1 MPFDANEEQRLKII
15 GLGETSVR
23 KSYYPQLQD
32 RMLELERFHALLDRS
47 RELIILVETATKVI
61 IDINA
66 TVCSLLEASKE
77 SLLQSPIHLWLPFE
91 VVDKIRL
98 VEQEG
103 GSKGC
108 CVVETVIKNSLGAI
122 PMEFLLQCVHFSE
135 QKYVVILGK
144 DISERKRA
152 EGKIH
157 TLAFYDSLTHL
168 PNRQLFNDRL
178 AQALAQSQRQGK
190 YGALMMIDL
199 DNFKALNDTKGHH
212 IGDELLK
219 QVASRVQ
226 TLLREGDTLA
236 RIGGDEF
243 VVLLEGVSFD
253 GEETASQSE
262 RFALSVKHAIN
273 QPYMLLGYEHTC
285 SPSIGVVLFHGSN
298 QSKETLLKQAD
309 IAMYHAKKLG
319 RNRVCQYDPAMQE
332 SVEHKTLMESELKT
346 ALVKEEFILFYQPQ
360 IDTNGVI
367 VGVEALVRW
376 NHPTKGLVPPNAFIS
391 LAEETGD
398 IIPLGAW
405 VIREACRQLFVWLEK
420 YPNLFLHVAIN
431 VSVRQ
436 FQEASFYDTVSLAMQ
451 EMRVP
456 SSRVTLELTESL
468 ILENVHEVITK
479 IEALRSLGVRFSL
492 DDFGT
497 GYSSLSYL
505 KRLPLD
511 ELKIDQSFVRDI
523 NHDNNDAMIVKTIIE
538 MAQNFDLHVIAEGVE
553 DEEQLMYLKENG
565 CHLFQGYF
573 FGKPMPPEEIERLFL
588 DKTLSSFE

>member
-47 RELIILVETATKVI
+47 RELIILVESASKRI

-77 SLLQSPIHLWLPFE
+77 SLLQSPLHQWLPFE
-91 VVDKIRL
+91 VVDKVRL
-98 VEQEG
+98 LEQEG
-103 GSKGC
+103 ETKGC
-108 CVVETVIKNSLGAI
+108 CLIDTVIKNSQGSI
-122 PMEFLLQCVHFSE
+122 PMEFVLQCVRFSDLD
-135 QKYVVILGK
+135 YVVILGK

-152 EGKIH
+152 ESKIH
-157 TLAFYDSLTHL
+157 TLAFYDALTHL

-178 AQALAQSQRQGK
+178 AQALAQSQRHHK
-190 YGALMMIDL
+190 YGALIMIDL

-219 QVASRVQ
+219 QVAFRIQS
-226 TLLREGDTLA
+226 LLKEGDTLA

-253 GEETASQSE
+253 REQTALKSEKFAQS
-262 RFALSVKHAIN
+262 LKHHIN
-273 QPYMLLGYEHTC
+273 LPYTLLGYEHTC
-285 SPSIGVVLFHGSN
+285 SPSMGMVLFMGQQS
-298 QSKETLLKQAD
+298 SKETLLKQAD
-309 IAMYHAKKLG
+309 IAMYYAKKLG

-332 SVEHKTLMESELKT
+332 SVEHKTLMESELKG
-346 ALVKEEFILFYQPQ
+346 ALTKQEFVLFYQPQ
-360 IDTNGVI
+360 VDAYNRLI
-367 VGVEALVRW
+367 GVEALLRW
-376 NHPTKGLVPPNAFIS
+376 NHPQKGLVPPNVFIS
-391 LAEETGD
+391 LAEETGY
-398 IIPLGAW
+398 IVPLGTW
-405 VIREACRQLFVWLEK
+405 VIQEACTQLSLWLKK
-420 YPNLFLHVAIN
+420 YPQLVLHVAIN
-431 VSVRQ
+431 VSARQ
-436 FQEASFYDTVSLAMQ
+436 FQEASFYDAVALSIEEAHL
-451 EMRVP
+451 P
-456 SSRVTLELTESL
+456 SSSITLELTESL
-468 ILENVHEVITK
+468 ILENIHEVIAK

-538 MAQNFDLHVIAEGVE
+538 MAQNFDLDVIAEGVE
-553 DEEQLMYLKENG
+553 DEDQLMYLKENG
-565 CHLFQGYF
+565 CPLFQGYF

-588 DKTLSSFE
+588 HN

>member
-47 RELIILVETATKVI
+47 RELIILVESASKRI

-77 SLLQSPIHLWLPFE
+77 SLLESPLQQWLPFE

-98 VEQEG
+98 IEQEG
-103 GSKGC
+103 ETKGC
-108 CVVETVIKNSLGAI
+108 CLIDTVIKNSQGAI
-122 PMEFLLQCVHFSE
+122 PMEFVLQCVRFSDLD
-135 QKYVVILGK
+135 YVVILGK

-152 EGKIH
+152 ESKIH

-178 AQALAQSQRQGK
+178 AQALAQSQRHHK
-190 YGALMMIDL
+190 YGALIMIDL

-219 QVASRVQ
+219 QVAFRIQS
-226 TLLREGDTLA
+226 LLKDGDTLA

-253 GEETASQSE
+253 GEETVLQSE
-262 RFALSVKHAIN
+262 QFALSVKHCIN
-273 QPYMLLGYEHTC
+273 QPYTLLGYEHTC
-285 SPSIGVVLFHGSN
+285 SPSIGVVLFNGHDK
-298 QSKETLLKQAD
+298 SKETLLKQAD

-332 SVEHKTLMESELKT
+332 SVEHKTLMESELKA
-346 ALVKEEFILFYQPQ
+346 ALSKQEFVLFYQPQ
-360 IDTNGVI
+360 IDANGTI
-367 VGVEALVRW
+367 IGVEALVRW
-376 NHPTKGLVPPNAFIS
+376 NHPNKGLIPPNLFIP

-398 IIPLGAW
+398 IIALGAW
-405 VIREACRQLFVWLEK
+405 VLREACRQLFLWLEK

-431 VSVRQ
+431 VSAKQ
-436 FQEASFYDTVSLAMQ
+436 FQETSFYDTVSSIVH
-451 EMRVP
+451 EMHVP
-456 SSRVTLELTESL
+456 SSSITLELTESL
-468 ILENVHEVITK
+468 ILENVHEVIAK

-538 MAQNFDLHVIAEGVE
+538 MAQNFDLDVIAEGVE
-553 DEEQLMYLKENG
+553 NEEQLMYLKENG
-565 CHLFQGYF
+565 CPLFQGYF

-588 DKTLSSFE
+588 AV

>member
-47 RELIILVETATKVI
+47 RELIILVESASKRI

-66 TVCSLLEASKE
+66 TVCSLLEVSKE
-77 SLLQSPIHLWLPFE
+77 SILQSPLQQWLPFE
-91 VVDKIRL
+91 VADKIRIL
-98 VEQEG
+98 EQEG
-103 GSKGC
+103 EVKEC
-108 CVVETVIKNSLGAI
+108 CIVEVVIKNSQGAI
-122 PMEFLLQCVHFSE
+122 PMEFVLQCVRFSDLD
-135 QKYVVILGK
+135 YVVILGK

-152 EGKIH
+152 ESKIH

-168 PNRQLFNDRL
+168 PNRQLFHDRL
-178 AQALAQSQRQGK
+178 AQAIAQSQRHHK
-190 YGALMMIDL
+190 YGALIMIDL

-219 QVASRVQ
+219 QVVSRIHA
-226 TLLREGDTLA
+226 LLKEGDTLA

-243 VVLLEGVSFD
+243 VVLLEGLGFESEATRV
-253 GEETASQSE
+253 QSE
-262 RFALSVKHAIN
+262 QFAQRVKHRIN
-273 QPYMLLGYEHTC
+273 EPYILLGYEHIC
-285 SPSIGVVLFHGSN
+285 SPSIGVVQFLGHDK
-298 QSKETLLKQAD
+298 SKETLLKQAD

-332 SVEHKTLMESELKT
+332 SVEHKTLMESELKM
-346 ALVKEEFILFYQPQ
+346 ALSKNEFVLFYQPQ
-360 IDTNGVI
+360 MDENMNM

-376 NHPTKGLVPPNAFIS
+376 NHPHKGLIPPNVFIP
-391 LAEETGD
+391 LAEETSD
-398 IIPLGAW
+398 IVALGTW
-405 VIREACRQLFVWLEK
+405 VMEEACRQLCAWHQT
-420 YPNLFLHVAIN
+420 YPNRFLHVAIN
-431 VSVRQ
+431 VSARQ
-436 FQEASFYDTVSLAMQ
+436 FQEASFYDTVSLIVSKMKL
-451 EMRVP
+451 P
-456 SSRVTLELTESL
+456 SSCITLELTESL
-468 ILENVHEVITK
+468 ILENVHEIIAK
-479 IEALRSLGVRFSL
+479 IEALRLLGVRFSL

-565 CHLFQGYF
+565 CRLFQGYF
-573 FGKPMPPEEIERLFL
+573 FGKPMPPEEIERLYM
-588 DKTLSSFE
+588 

>member
-47 RELIILVETATKVI
+47 RELIILVESASKRI

-77 SLLQSPIHLWLPFE
+77 SLLESPLQQWLPFE

-98 VEQEG
+98 IEQEG
-103 GSKGC
+103 ETKGC
-108 CVVETVIKNSLGAI
+108 CLIDTVIKNSQGAI
-122 PMEFLLQCVHFSE
+122 PMEFVLQCVRFSDLD
-135 QKYVVILGK
+135 YVVILGK

-152 EGKIH
+152 ESKIH

-178 AQALAQSQRQGK
+178 AQALAQSQRHHK
-190 YGALMMIDL
+190 YGALIMIDL

-219 QVASRVQ
+219 QVAFRIQS
-226 TLLREGDTLA
+226 LLKDGDTLA

-253 GEETASQSE
+253 GEESVLHSE
-262 RFALSVKHAIN
+262 QFALSVKHCIN
-273 QPYMLLGYEHTC
+273 QPYTLLGYEHTC
-285 SPSIGVVLFHGSN
+285 SPSIGVVLFNGHDK
-298 QSKETLLKQAD
+298 SKETLLKQAD

-332 SVEHKTLMESELKT
+332 SVEHKTLMESELKA
-346 ALVKEEFILFYQPQ
+346 ALSKQEFVLFYQPQ
-360 IDTNGVI
+360 IDANGTI
-367 VGVEALVRW
+367 IGVEALVRW
-376 NHPTKGLVPPNAFIS
+376 NHPNKGLIPPNLFIP

-398 IIPLGAW
+398 IIALGAW
-405 VIREACRQLFVWLEK
+405 VLREACRQLFLWLEK

-431 VSVRQ
+431 VSAKQ
-436 FQEASFYDTVSLAMQ
+436 FQEASFYDTVSSIVH
-451 EMRVP
+451 EMHVP
-456 SSRVTLELTESL
+456 SSSITLELTESL
-468 ILENVHEVITK
+468 ILENVHEVIAK

-538 MAQNFDLHVIAEGVE
+538 MAQNFDLDVIAEGVE
-553 DEEQLMYLKENG
+553 NEEQLMYLKENG
-565 CHLFQGYF
+565 CPLFQGYF
-573 FGKPMPPEEIERLFL
+573 FAKPMPPEEIERLFL
-588 DKTLSSFE
+588 RY

>member
-47 RELIILVETATKVI
+47 RELIILVESASKRI

-66 TVCSLLEASKE
+66 TVCSVLEASKE
-77 SLLQSPIHLWLPFE
+77 SLLQSPLHQWLPFE

-98 VEQEG
+98 IEQEG
-103 GSKGC
+103 ETKGC
-108 CVVETVIKNSLGAI
+108 CLIDTVIKNSQGAI
-122 PMEFLLQCVHFSE
+122 PMEFVLQCVRFSDLD
-135 QKYVVILGK
+135 YVVILGK

-152 EGKIH
+152 ESKIH

-178 AQALAQSQRQGK
+178 AQALAQSQRHHK
-190 YGALMMIDL
+190 YGALIMIDL

-219 QVASRVQ
+219 QVAFRIQS
-226 TLLREGDTLA
+226 LLKDGDTLA

-253 GEETASQSE
+253 GEETVLQSE
-262 RFALSVKHAIN
+262 QFALSVKHCIN
-273 QPYMLLGYEHTC
+273 QPYTLLGYEHTC
-285 SPSIGVVLFHGSN
+285 SPSIGIVLFNG
-298 QSKETLLKQAD
+298 QDKSKETLLKQAD

-332 SVEHKTLMESELKT
+332 SVEHKTLMESELKA
-346 ALVKEEFILFYQPQ
+346 ALSKQEFVLFYQPQ
-360 IDTNGVI
+360 IDANGTI
-367 VGVEALVRW
+367 IGVEALIRW
-376 NHPTKGLVPPNAFIS
+376 NHPNKGLIPPNLFIP

-398 IIPLGAW
+398 IIALGAW
-405 VIREACRQLFVWLEK
+405 VLREACRQLFLWLEK

-431 VSVRQ
+431 VSAKQ
-436 FQEASFYDTVSLAMQ
+436 FQEASFYDTVSSIVH
-451 EMRVP
+451 EMHVP
-456 SSRVTLELTESL
+456 SASITLELTESL
-468 ILENVHEVITK
+468 ILENVHEVIAK

-538 MAQNFDLHVIAEGVE
+538 MAQNFDLDVIAEGVE
-553 DEEQLMYLKENG
+553 NEEQLMYLKENG
-565 CHLFQGYF
+565 CPLFQGYF

-588 DKTLSSFE
+588 AV

>member
-47 RELIILVETATKVI
+47 RELIILIESETKVI

-77 SLLQSPIHLWLPFE
+77 SLLQSPIHQWLPFE
-91 VVDKIRL
+91 VVDKIRML
-98 VEQEG
+98 EREG
-103 GSKGC
+103 ESKGC
-108 CVVETVIKNSLGAI
+108 CVIETVIKNSLGAI
-122 PMEFLLQCVHFSE
+122 PMEFVLQCVRFSE
-135 QKYVVILGK
+135 QAYIVILGK

-152 EGKIH
+152 ESKIH

-178 AQALAQSQRQGK
+178 TQAIAQSQRHHK
-190 YGALMMIDL
+190 YGALLMIDL

-212 IGDELLK
+212 VGDELLK
-219 QVASRVQ
+219 QVASRIQ
-226 TLLREGDTLA
+226 SLLREGDTLG

-243 VVLLEGVSFD
+243 VVLLEGVSFNS
-253 GEETASQSE
+253 EETALQSE
-262 RFALSVKHAIN
+262 QFALSVKHLIN
-273 QPYMLLGYEHTC
+273 QPYLLLGYEHTC
-285 SPSIGVVLFHGSN
+285 SPSIGVVLFHGHEK
-298 QSKETLLKQAD
+298 SKETLLKQAD
-309 IAMYHAKKLG
+309 IAMYYAKKLG
-319 RNRVCQYDPAMQE
+319 RNRVCHYDPAMQE

-360 IDTNGVI
+360 IDGNNTL

-376 NHPTKGLVPPNAFIS
+376 NHPNKGLVPPNVFIP

-405 VIREACRQLFVWLEK
+405 VMREACKQLSLWRKK

-436 FQEASFYDTVSLAMQ
+436 FQEPSFYDVVSSIIEEMQ
-451 EMRVP
+451 LP
-456 SSRVTLELTESL
+456 SSSVTLELTESL
-468 ILENVHEVITK
+468 ILENIHDVITK
-479 IEALRSLGVRFSL
+479 IEALRFLGVRFSL

-565 CHLFQGYF
+565 CSLFQGYF

-588 DKTLSSFE
+588 AI

>member
-47 RELIILVETATKVI
+47 RELIILVESASKRI

-77 SLLQSPIHLWLPFE
+77 SLLQSPLHQWLPFE

-98 VEQEG
+98 IEQEG
-103 GSKGC
+103 ETKGC
-108 CVVETVIKNSLGAI
+108 CLIDTVIKNSQGAI
-122 PMEFLLQCVHFSE
+122 PMEFVLQCVRFSDLD
-135 QKYVVILGK
+135 YVVILGK

-152 EGKIH
+152 ESKIY

-178 AQALAQSQRQGK
+178 AQALAQSQRHHK
-190 YGALMMIDL
+190 YGALIMIDL

-219 QVASRVQ
+219 QVAFRIQS
-226 TLLREGDTLA
+226 LFKEGDTLA

-253 GEETASQSE
+253 GEETMVQSE
-262 RFALSVKHAIN
+262 QFALSVKHRIN
-273 QPYMLLGYEHTC
+273 QPYTLLGYEHTC
-285 SPSIGVVLFHGSN
+285 SPSIGIVLFNGHEK
-298 QSKETLLKQAD
+298 SKETLLKQAD

-319 RNRVCQYDPAMQE
+319 RNRVCPYDPAMQE
-332 SVEHKTLMESELKT
+332 SVEHKTLMESELKM
-346 ALVKEEFILFYQPQ
+346 ALSKQEFVLFYQPQ
-360 IDTNGVI
+360 VDENGTI
-367 VGVEALVRW
+367 IGVEALVRW
-376 NHPTKGLVPPNAFIS
+376 NHPNKGLIPPNLFIP

-398 IIPLGAW
+398 IIFLGAW
-405 VIREACRQLFVWLEK
+405 VLREACRQLSVWLEK

-431 VSVRQ
+431 VSAKQ
-436 FQEASFYDTVSLAMQ
+436 FQEASFYDTVSSIVH

-456 SSRVTLELTESL
+456 SSSITLELTESL
-468 ILENVHEVITK
+468 ILENIHEVIAK

-538 MAQNFDLHVIAEGVE
+538 MAQNIDLDVIAEGVE
-553 DEEQLMYLKENG
+553 DEDQLMYLKENG
-565 CHLFQGYF
+565 CPLFQGYF

-588 DKTLSSFE
+588 RY

>member
-47 RELIILVETATKVI
+47 RELIILVESASKRI

-77 SLLQSPIHLWLPFE
+77 SLLESPLQQWLPFE

-98 VEQEG
+98 IEQEG
-103 GSKGC
+103 ETKGC
-108 CVVETVIKNSLGAI
+108 CLIDTVIKNSQGAI
-122 PMEFLLQCVHFSE
+122 PMEFVLQCVRFSDLD
-135 QKYVVILGK
+135 YVVILGK

-152 EGKIH
+152 ESKIH

-178 AQALAQSQRQGK
+178 AQALAQSQRHHK
-190 YGALMMIDL
+190 YGALIMIDL

-219 QVASRVQ
+219 QVAFRIQS
-226 TLLREGDTLA
+226 LLKDGDTLA

-253 GEETASQSE
+253 GEETVLQSE
-262 RFALSVKHAIN
+262 QFALSVKHCIN
-273 QPYMLLGYEHTC
+273 QPYTLLGYEHTC
-285 SPSIGVVLFHGSN
+285 SPSIGVVLFNGHDK
-298 QSKETLLKQAD
+298 SKETLLKQAD

-332 SVEHKTLMESELKT
+332 SVEHKTLMESELKA
-346 ALVKEEFILFYQPQ
+346 ALSKQEFVLFYQPQ
-360 IDTNGVI
+360 IDAKGVI
-367 VGVEALVRW
+367 IGVEALVRW
-376 NHPTKGLVPPNAFIS
+376 NHPTKGLIPPNLFIP

-398 IIPLGAW
+398 IIALGAW
-405 VIREACRQLFVWLEK
+405 VLREACRQLFLWLEK

-431 VSVRQ
+431 VSAKQ
-436 FQEASFYDTVSLAMQ
+436 FQETSFYDTVSSIVH
-451 EMRVP
+451 EMHVP
-456 SSRVTLELTESL
+456 SSSITLELTESL
-468 ILENVHEVITK
+468 ILENVHEVIAK

-538 MAQNFDLHVIAEGVE
+538 MAQNFDLDVIAEGVE
-553 DEEQLMYLKENG
+553 NEEQLMYLKENG
-565 CHLFQGYF
+565 CPLFQGYF

-588 DKTLSSFE
+588 AV

>member
-47 RELIILVETATKVI
+47 RELIILVESASKRI

-77 SLLQSPIHLWLPFE
+77 SLLESPLQQWLPFE

-98 VEQEG
+98 IEQEG
-103 GSKGC
+103 ETKGC
-108 CVVETVIKNSLGAI
+108 CLIDTVIKNSQGAI
-122 PMEFLLQCVHFSE
+122 PMEFVLQCVRFSDLD
-135 QKYVVILGK
+135 YVVILGK

-152 EGKIH
+152 ESKIH

-178 AQALAQSQRQGK
+178 AQALAQSQRHHK
-190 YGALMMIDL
+190 YGALIMIDL

-219 QVASRVQ
+219 QVAFRIQS
-226 TLLREGDTLA
+226 LLKDGDTLA

-253 GEETASQSE
+253 GEETVLQSE
-262 RFALSVKHAIN
+262 QFALSVKHCIN
-273 QPYMLLGYEHTC
+273 QPYTLLGYEHTC
-285 SPSIGVVLFHGSN
+285 SPSIGIVLFNG
-298 QSKETLLKQAD
+298 QDKSKETLLKQAD

-332 SVEHKTLMESELKT
+332 SVEHKTLMESELKA
-346 ALVKEEFILFYQPQ
+346 ALSKQEFVLFYQPQ
-360 IDTNGVI
+360 IDANGTI
-367 VGVEALVRW
+367 IGVEALVRW
-376 NHPTKGLVPPNAFIS
+376 NHPTKGLIPPNLFIP

-398 IIPLGAW
+398 IIALGAW
-405 VIREACRQLFVWLEK
+405 VLREACRQLFLWLEK

-431 VSVRQ
+431 VSAKQ
-436 FQEASFYDTVSLAMQ
+436 FQEASFYDTVSSIVH
-451 EMRVP
+451 EMHVP
-456 SSRVTLELTESL
+456 SASITLELTESL
-468 ILENVHEVITK
+468 ILENVHEVIAK

-538 MAQNFDLHVIAEGVE
+538 MAQNFDLDVIAEGVE
-553 DEEQLMYLKENG
+553 NEEQLMYLKENG
-565 CHLFQGYF
+565 CPLFQGYF

-588 DKTLSSFE
+588 AV

>member
-47 RELIILVETATKVI
+47 RELIILVESASKRI

-77 SLLQSPIHLWLPFE
+77 SLLESPLQQWLPFE

-98 VEQEG
+98 IEQEG
-103 GSKGC
+103 ETKGC
-108 CVVETVIKNSLGAI
+108 CLIDTVIKNSQGAI
-122 PMEFLLQCVHFSE
+122 PMEFVLQCVRFSDLD
-135 QKYVVILGK
+135 YVVILGK

-152 EGKIH
+152 ESKIH

-178 AQALAQSQRQGK
+178 AQALAQSQRHHK
-190 YGALMMIDL
+190 YGALIMIDL

-219 QVASRVQ
+219 QVAFRIQS
-226 TLLREGDTLA
+226 LLKDGDTLA

-253 GEETASQSE
+253 GEESVLHSE
-262 RFALSVKHAIN
+262 QFALGVKHRIN
-273 QPYMLLGYEHTC
+273 QPYTLLGYEHTC
-285 SPSIGVVLFHGSN
+285 SPSIGVVLFNGHDK
-298 QSKETLLKQAD
+298 SKETLLKQAD

-332 SVEHKTLMESELKT
+332 SVEHKTLMESELKA
-346 ALVKEEFILFYQPQ
+346 ALSKQEFVLFYQPQ
-360 IDTNGVI
+360 IDAKGVI
-367 VGVEALVRW
+367 IGVEALVRW
-376 NHPTKGLVPPNAFIS
+376 NHPTKGLIPPNLFIP

-398 IIPLGAW
+398 IIALGAW
-405 VIREACRQLFVWLEK
+405 VLREACRQLFLWLEK

-431 VSVRQ
+431 VSAKQ
-436 FQEASFYDTVSLAMQ
+436 FQETSFYDTVSSIVH
-451 EMRVP
+451 EMHVP
-456 SSRVTLELTESL
+456 SSSITLELTESL
-468 ILENVHEVITK
+468 ILENVHEVIAK

-538 MAQNFDLHVIAEGVE
+538 MAQNFDLDVIAEGVE
-553 DEEQLMYLKENG
+553 NEEQLMYLKENG
-565 CHLFQGYF
+565 CPLFQGYF

-588 DKTLSSFE
+588 AV

>member
-1 MPFDANEEQRLKII
+1 MPFDPNEEQRLKII

-47 RELIILVETATKVI
+47 RELIILVESSTKVI
-61 IDINA
+61 IDMNA

-77 SLLQSPIHLWLPFE
+77 SLLHSPLHQWLPFE

-98 VEQEG
+98 LEQEG
-103 GSKGC
+103 ESKGC
-108 CVVETVIKNSLGAI
+108 CVIETVIKNSLGAI
-122 PMEFLLQCVHFSE
+122 PMEFVLQCVRFSE
-135 QKYVVILGK
+135 EKYIVILGK

-152 EGKIH
+152 ESKIH

-178 AQALAQSQRQGK
+178 AQAIAQSQRHRK

-219 QVASRVQ
+219 QVASRIQ
-226 TLLREGDTLA
+226 ALLREGDTLA

-243 VVLLEGVSFD
+243 VVLLEGLSFD
-253 GEETASQSE
+253 GEETALQSE
-262 RFALSVKHAIN
+262 QFALSVKHSIN

-285 SPSIGVVLFHGSN
+285 SPSIGVVLFHGHDK
-298 QSKETLLKQAD
+298 SKETLLKQAD

-346 ALVKEEFILFYQPQ
+346 ALAKEEFILFYQPQ
-360 IDTNGVI
+360 IDANGII

-376 NHPTKGLVPPNAFIS
+376 NHPTKGLVPPNAFIP

-405 VIREACRQLFVWLEK
+405 VMREACRQLFVWLEK

-431 VSVRQ
+431 VSVKQ
-436 FQEASFYDTVSLAMQ
+436 FQEASFYDTVSSAMQ
-451 EMRVP
+451 EMHVP

-468 ILENVHEVITK
+468 ILENVHEVIAK

-523 NHDNNDAMIVKTIIE
+523 SHDNNDAMIVKTIIE

-588 DKTLSSFE
+588 HKMLS